1 MRKMLGESIV
11 LDFEGG
17 VVHVMTTQQLSLVLQ
32 LSSEQAGTKIQTK
45 VFTYKVFNYKVF
57 DYKVFDFEV
66 FDFEASDYEV
76 FDYKVFDYE
85 VFDFEVF

>member
-32 LSSEQAGTKIQTK
+32 LSSKQAGTKIQTK

-57 DYKVFDFEV
+57 NYKV

>member
-57 DYKVFDFEV
+57 NYKV